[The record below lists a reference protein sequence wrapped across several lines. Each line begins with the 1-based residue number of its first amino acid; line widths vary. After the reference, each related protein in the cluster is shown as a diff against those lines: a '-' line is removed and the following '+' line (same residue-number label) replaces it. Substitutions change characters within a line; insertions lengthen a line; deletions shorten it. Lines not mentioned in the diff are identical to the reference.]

1 MSMDDIIKAKDLQI
15 SELLAEIHLLKEN
28 AQKSKIDNLDDLEI
42 TIDSNEITESIQLKT
57 FSEEEEGGEGEGEEG
72 GEDIMKLLSTFMNNN
87 DASGNPLGAS
97 DNPMANI
104 IQQMMGGASDN
115 PMASIIQ
122 QMMGGASDNPMA
134 SIIQQMMSATNEDTS
149 KDL

>member
-1 MSMDDIIKAKDLQI
+1 MDDIIKAKDLQI
-15 SELLAEIHLLKEN
+15 SELLAEIHLLKE
-28 AQKSKIDNLDDLEI
+28 KSKIDNLDDLEI

-57 FSEEEEGGEGEGEEG
+57 FSEEEEDEKEG

-87 DASGNPLGAS
+87 DASGNPLGDS
-97 DNPMANI
+97 GMAN
-104 IQQMMGGASDN
+104 
-115 PMASIIQ
+115 IIQ